1 MDEFARGKLELTATE
16 LAGER
21 EEALSVCQD
30 WLYESNV
37 SHSTGSGSQLS
48 HL

>member
-30 WLYESNV
+30 
-37 SHSTGSGSQLS
+37 
-48 HL
+48 